1 VITGLEVALLVV
13 TGAVLSLDRWPV
25 LQTMASRPL
34 VAGPL
39 VGIILGDVAQGV
51 LWGAVFEIAFL
62 GLLPVGAARY
72 PNETIAAV
80 VGTTVAIL
88 GARSGA
94 TPAGWAVA
102 AGLVAGWAGERA
114 DHLHRRWNGR
124 LVVWARNGLD
134 GGDPDVLGRA
144 VAGGVAGGF
153 VLGAATTAGSMA
165 FGLAGLALVG
175 GTVWA
180 GPVPDPTLRMVVLA
194 GAAAFAGH
202 LFDPRVQW
210 ASWMAGA
217 LAGGGMAW
225 AVVA

>member
-1 VITGLEVALLVV
+1 MITGLEAALLVV
-13 TGAVLSLDRWPV
+13 TGAVLTLDRWAV

-34 VAGPL
+34 VVGPL
-39 VGIILGDVAQGV
+39 VGFVLGDVANGV
-51 LWGAVFEIAFL
+51 LWGAVFEIAYL
-62 GLLPVGAARY
+62 GVLPVGAARY
-72 PNETIAAV
+72 PNETIATV

-102 AGLVAGWAGERA
+102 AGLVAGWGGERA
-114 DHLHRRWNGR
+114 DGLHRRWNGR
-124 LVVWARNGLD
+124 LAARARKRLV
-134 GGDPDVLGRA
+134 GGDPDALGRA
-144 VAGGVAGGF
+144 IAGGVSGGLF
-153 VLGAATTAGSMA
+153 LGAVTTAGSLA
-165 FGLAGLALVG
+165 FGLVGFALIG

-180 GPVPDPTLRMVVLA
+180 GPVPDPTIRMVVYA

-202 LFDPRVQW
+202 LFDLRVRW
-210 ASWMAGA
+210 VSWVAGA